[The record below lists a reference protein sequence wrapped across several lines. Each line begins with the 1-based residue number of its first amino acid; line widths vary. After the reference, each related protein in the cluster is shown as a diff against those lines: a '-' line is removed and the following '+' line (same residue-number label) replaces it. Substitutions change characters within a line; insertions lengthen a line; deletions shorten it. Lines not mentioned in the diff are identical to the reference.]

1 MIVTKRLRL
10 QSQGNTDIIDI
21 TNQVESILA
30 ETKFVSGSVTVF
42 ITGSTAGITTIE
54 HEPGLLT
61 DFKAAW
67 ERIVPENLDYQHNLA
82 WEDGNGHSH
91 VRASLL
97 GASLVV
103 PFSDEKLVLG
113 RWQQIVL
120 VDFDS
125 RPRAREVVVQVTGEG
140 RKLKTTN

>member
-1 MIVTKRLRL
+1 MILTKKLRL
-10 QSQGNTDIIDI
+10 QSKGNTDVIDL
-21 TNQVESILA
+21 TSQVESILA
-30 ETKFVSGSVTVF
+30 ETNFVSGSVTVF
-42 ITGSTAGITTIE
+42 VTGSTAGITTIE
-54 HEPGLLT
+54 HEPGLLI

-67 ERIVPENLDYQHNLA
+67 ERIFPENIEYQHNRA

-91 VRASLL
+91 VRASSL

-103 PFSDEKLVLG
+103 PFCAHQMVLG

-125 RPRAREVVVQVTGEG
+125 RPRSREVVVQVTGE
-140 RKLKTTN
+140 